1 MATPGAPLVTVMD
14 ISRIIARANV
24 PQNQSAAVRVGQPAT
39 ITQVDTDET
48 VEGRV
53 TVVSPATDP
62 NSTTIQVWVQADN
75 PGEKLKPGTSVH
87 VAIMTEVIKATPVVP
102 IAAILPGEEG
112 GTACLVITSDNIAHR
127 RPVKLGVREGD
138 KVQIL
143 NGVRPGEEVVI
154 VGGVGLDDK
163 AKVKVIDTTVK
174 EAPDEDENAPPE
186 PAAGKGQK
194 KDEAKP
200 KSQ

>member
-1 MATPGAPLVTVMD
+1 
-14 ISRIIARANV
+14 
-24 PQNQSAAVRVGQPAT
+24 
-39 ITQVDTDET
+39 
-48 VEGRV
+48 
-53 TVVSPATDP
+53 
-62 NSTTIQVWVQADN
+62 VQADN
-75 PGEKLKPGTSVH
+75 PGEKLKPGASVH

-102 IAAILPGEEG
+102 IAAVLPGEEG
-112 GTACLVITSDNIAHR
+112 GTACLVITADNIAHR

-174 EAPDEDENAPPE
+174 EADDEDENAPPE
-186 PAAGKGQK
+186 PSPAKDQK

>member
-1 MATPGAPLVTVMD
+1 
-14 ISRIIARANV
+14 
-24 PQNQSAAVRVGQPAT
+24 
-39 ITQVDTDET
+39 
-48 VEGRV
+48 
-53 TVVSPATDP
+53 
-62 NSTTIQVWVQADN
+62 
-75 PGEKLKPGTSVH
+75 
-87 VAIMTEVIKATPVVP
+87 
-102 IAAILPGEEG
+102 
-112 GTACLVITSDNIAHR
+112 
-127 RPVKLGVREGD
+127 
-138 KVQIL
+138 
-143 NGVRPGEEVVI
+143 VVI